1 MYACRINEAET
12 LLYLECIPYP
22 ASHQY
27 NHGVLQLYTEYGYR
41 GRQLVQS
48 VDTDYPVLFQFFYA
62 PLIAVYCAYLW
73 RLENF
78 NRNRNAL
85 LAAPV
90 PIPCLYLAQFL
101 AISCVTLLTQL
112 WVGVLFLICGLI
124 TGLQGFPPLD
134 TIIWL
139 LRGCVGGLAIAALQ
153 LFFSSFIR
161 SFALPIA
168 MALLGSVAGLLFSSA
183 GFGLFSLIPSCFWE

>member
-1 MYACRINEAET
+1 MRCT
-12 LLYLECIPYP
+12 
-22 ASHQY
+22 
-27 NHGVLQLYTEYGYR
+27 
-41 GRQLVQS
+41 
-48 VDTDYPVLFQFFYA
+48 A
-62 PLIAVYCAYLW
+62 PYLW

-168 MALLGSVAGLLFSSA
+168 MALLGSVDGS
-183 GFGLFSLIPSCFWE
+183 LFSLAGFIFHFYSLMLLGMNSNKEEDVLAGSFLPFFLLRGFSCLIFRGADQDI

>member
-1 MYACRINEAET
+1 M
-12 LLYLECIPYP
+12 CI
-22 ASHQY
+22 
-27 NHGVLQLYTEYGYR
+27 R
-41 GRQLVQS
+41 DR
-48 VDTDYPVLFQFFYA
+48 
-62 PLIAVYCAYLW
+62 IAVYCAYLW

-161 SFALPIA
+161 SFAPVSYTHLSFPGKDI
-168 MALLGSVAGLLFSSA
+168 FSQSA
-183 GFGLFSLIPSCFWE
+183 SAVSLRFCKSRWD